1 LKSSILYHMKTKL
14 NEGNEIMNAEG
25 RWGVIDEIDGETLH
39 CLDCEG
45 ASFQVEA
52 NEATSLVV

>member
-1 LKSSILYHMKTKL
+1 
-14 NEGNEIMNAEG
+14 MNAEG
-25 RWGVIDEIDGETLH
+25 RWGVIDEIEGETLH